1 MDLAPAPPHTRKEGG
16 DGFLVIGWSA
26 NSPDYVS
33 EIEVRH
39 QLAQIAGDIGLTFNI
54 TGVQERSVGQRMIVA
69 DFENLAALPD
79 AILDAEVTATI
90 DWGVCDAM
98 RTHSI
103 REMLPF
109 GLP

>member
-1 MDLAPAPPHTRKEGG
+1 
-16 DGFLVIGWSA
+16 
-26 NSPDYVS
+26 
-33 EIEVRH
+33 
-39 QLAQIAGDIGLTFNI
+39 
-54 TGVQERSVGQRMIVA
+54 MIVA